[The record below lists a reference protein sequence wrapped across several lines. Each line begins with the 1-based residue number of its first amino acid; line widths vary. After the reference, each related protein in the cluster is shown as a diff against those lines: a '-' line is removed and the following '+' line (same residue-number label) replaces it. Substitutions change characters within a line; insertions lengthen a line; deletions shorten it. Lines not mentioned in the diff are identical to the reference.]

1 MIRLKELNVISVTS
15 TTISFELQG
24 LEPYYLEKK
33 YQLYVNS
40 NYMGEVDRSV
50 WTIKNLKPDSQYEI
64 TLKNEDTGEKSTVFQ
79 RTKPETAYINVKDFG
94 AVGDGK
100 RIDTFSIQ
108 SAIMACPDGGR
119 VYFPEGVYL
128 TYPIFLKSNITIELG
143 KGAVLLGAKEREMY
157 PILPGEIDS
166 QEFSNSYLGSWEG
179 EANDMFASLITGIS
193 VENVNIIGDGVI
205 DGNSSFDTW
214 WYDAKVKR
222 IAWRPRTVYLNKCKN
237 VLIEGITIR
246 NSPSWTIHP
255 LMSQN
260 LKFINLNIENP
271 KDAPN
276 TDGLDPESC
285 KDVLIAGTRF
295 SVGDDCIAIKSG
307 KLSVSQK
314 LPMPSEN
321 LYIRNCLMEYGHG
334 AVVIGSEM
342 SGGVKNVHVENCVFK
357 KTDRGIRIKTRRGR
371 GKTGIIDEIH
381 AANIKMEGVLTPFTI
396 NSFYFCDADGKTE
409 YVWSKEKLPVDDR
422 TPYVGNIYLK
432 NITCIDA
439 HVAAGYMYGL
449 PERKI
454 ERVDM
459 ENIYVSFDLNAKPDY
474 PEMLSFVE
482 EMCRNGFY
490 LNNIKNLRLKNV
502 VVEGALTEPFTKLNI
517 DNEIQ

>member
-1 MIRLKELNVISVTS
+1 MVKLNVVSVTS
-15 TTISFELQG
+15 RTISFEINTR
-24 LEPYYLEKK
+24 EPYYTGNK
-33 YQLYVNS
+33 YLLYLNS
-40 NYMGEVDRSV
+40 TDLGKVDKNV
-50 WTIKNLKPDSQYEI
+50 FTIKNLDPDKEYSVSIKNIETGDADEI
-64 TLKNEDTGEKSTVFQ
+64 VL
-79 RTKPETAYINVKDFG
+79 RTKPETAYINVRDFG
-94 AVGDGK
+94 ANGDGK

-108 SAIMACPDGGR
+108 AAIISCPDGGR
-119 VYFPEGVYL
+119 VFFPEGIYL
-128 TYPIFLKSNITIELG
+128 TYPLFLKSNITLELG

-157 PILPGEIDS
+157 PILPGEIDCKKI
-166 QEFSNSYLGSWEG
+166 EDSYLGSWEG
-179 EANDMFASLITGIS
+179 EAKEIFASLITGIG
-193 VENVNIIGDGVI
+193 VENVNIIGEGTI

-214 WYDAKVKR
+214 WHEAKVKR
-222 IAWRPRTVYLNKCKN
+222 IAWRPRTIFLNKCKN
-237 VLIEGITIR
+237 VLIEGITIK

-255 LMSQN
+255 LLSQN

-285 KDVLIAGTRF
+285 KDVVILGTRF

-307 KLSVSQK
+307 KLATSRK
-314 LPMPSEN
+314 LPVPSEN

-342 SGGVKNVHVENCVFK
+342 SGGVKNVHVDRCVFR

-371 GKTGIIDEIH
+371 GSTGIIDEIH
-381 AANIKMEGVLTPFTI
+381 ASNIKMDKVLTPFTI

-422 TPYVGNIYLK
+422 TPYIGNIYLK
-432 NITCIDA
+432 DITCN
-439 HVAAGYMYGL
+439 HTQVAAGYMYGL

-454 ERVDM
+454 EKVTM
-459 ENIYVSFDLNAKPDY
+459 ENIYIKFDLNAKPDY
-474 PEMLSFVE
+474 PEMLSFAD

-490 LNNIKNLRLKNV
+490 LNNIKKLKLKNV
-502 VVEGALTEPFTKLNI
+502 IVENASTEPFIKLNI
-517 DNEIQ
+517 DEEYVE

>member
-1 MIRLKELNVISVTS
+1 MKELNVISVTS

-24 LEPYYLEKK
+24 LEPYYLKEM

-40 NYMGEVDRSV
+40 NYIGEVDRNV
-50 WTIKNLKPDSQYEI
+50 WTIKNLQPDSQYEI
-64 TLKNEDTGEKSTVFQ
+64 TLKNEETGEKITAFAQ
-79 RTKPETAYINVKDFG
+79 TNPETAYINVKDFG
-94 AVGDGK
+94 TVGDGK
-100 RIDTFSIQ
+100 RLDTFSIQ
-108 SAIMACPDGGR
+108 AAIMACPDGGR

-128 TYPIFLKSNITIELG
+128 TYPIFLKSNITLELE

-157 PILPGEIDS
+157 PILPGEIES
-166 QEFSNSYLGSWEG
+166 GEFSNRYLGSWEG

-214 WYDAKVKR
+214 WQDAKVKR

-237 VLIEGITIR
+237 VLIEGITIK

-285 KDVLIAGTRF
+285 KDVLIVGTRF

-314 LPMPSEN
+314 LPVPSEN
-321 LYIRNCLMEYGHG
+321 LLIRNCLMEYGHG

-342 SGGVKNVHVENCVFK
+342 SGGVKNVHVENCIFK

-371 GKTGIIDEIH
+371 GKTGVIDEIH
-381 AANIKMEGVLTPFTI
+381 ATNIKMEGVLTPFTI

-432 NITCIDA
+432 NITCIDTQ
-439 HVAAGYMYGL
+439 VAAGYMYGL

-482 EMCRNGFY
+482 KMYRNGFY

-502 VVEGALTEPFTKLNI
+502 AVEGALTEPFTKLNI
-517 DNEIQ
+517 DNEENR